1 MATKISVPK
10 RKNSGACKENAEK
23 SYCFESTNVWTT
35 NGLASKNKIRLSG
48 CERIVFSLRLHH
60 QRANGL
66 HTKKGT
72 GFFLGVLAKTQFVQ
86 NAKTQF
92 ENTKCNCNQPF
103 GPKFPVEFVSFDHD
117 IFGQS

>member
-86 NAKTQF
+86 NVKTQF
-92 ENTKCNCNQPF
+92 ENTKTQFENGKTQF
-103 GPKFPVEFVSFDHD
+103 EY
-117 IFGQS
+117 